1 MSRSVRGTRM
11 TMKTMNTSLALAA
24 LAASALGC
32 ASQPASTSRPS
43 APLAHAGELDAAS
56 VLGDLPKKALALGAS
71 PLTLIAGGEMNE
83 GERVGAFVDVPKDMC
98 LLAYARGSSSVEDLD
113 VAAFADEGN
122 PLAIDESSD
131 PKPTVMLCP
140 PHPARVYLTAHDAS
154 GEGLVALASHLVPP
168 EKSAAVAR
176 EVGAKGAST
185 GPTAA
190 DAWPG
195 LADRVREHHGALG
208 GHWEELRRVA
218 IPVDARMPSLIAFP
232 AEEGSCT
239 DVLLVPDDEIALV
252 EAEVL
257 DGAGRVVAR
266 ARDGGTDRT
275 LTVCSP
281 IGFAGQLSIRPHVG
295 RGLVAVVLAKTKDDA
310 AVERGG
316 SVDVAWMHATEALP
330 AARDRRDSSL
340 TQSGY
345 GAAQVRSSG
354 ELLIGRR
361 ARLPFETKSLGGGC
375 YRADIV
381 GGAPLALV
389 EAELHDDSGA
399 VVARARGASGATL
412 FGCALGNG
420 GKLTLD
426 VEAQGRPG
434 PYALLARRERWQDPA
449 FAQHP
454 LAASRM
460 LTALAAGTGASLGA
474 AAGAA
479 RSYVVDAD
487 HVVSFEATVP
497 PNSCLRVAAGAE
509 GKGTGLELRVLDQAG
524 DGELDRSHAR
534 DAVVA
539 RACAAEKPRPIHVEL
554 RGSSGSLDVIV
565 GVRSF

>member
-1 MSRSVRGTRM
+1 MTRVVPVV
-11 TMKTMNTSLALAA
+11 ALAMSVGGGA
-24 LAASALGC
+24 PATMGC
-32 ASQPASTSRPS
+32 ASHAASS
-43 APLAHAGELDAAS
+43 AHPDAPRVHPGVLDAVT
-56 VLGDLPKKALALGAS
+56 VLGDLPKKASALGAS
-71 PLTLIAGGEMNE
+71 PMTLISGGEMNE
-83 GERVGAFVDVPKDMC
+83 GERAGAFVDVPKDMC

-140 PHPARVYLTAHDAS
+140 PHPTRVYLTVHDAS

-168 EKSAAVAR
+168 DRSAAVAR

-252 EAEVL
+252 EAEVQ

-266 ARDGGTDRT
+266 AREGGTDRT

-295 RGLVAVVLAKTKDDA
+295 RGLVAVVLAKSKDDA
-310 AVERGG
+310 AVEREG
-316 SVDVAWMHATEALP
+316 SVDVAWMHVTEPLA
-330 AARDRRDSSL
+330 AARLRRDAAL
-340 TQSGY
+340 TQNGY
-345 GAAQVRSSG
+345 GAPSVRSNG
-354 ELLIGRR
+354 ELLVGRR
-361 ARLPFETKSLGGGC
+361 ARLPFETRSFAGGC

-389 EAELHDDSGA
+389 EAELHDDAGA

-412 FGCALGNG
+412 FGCSG

-460 LTALAAGTGASLGA
+460 LTALATGTGASLGA
-474 AAGAA
+474 SAGPV
-479 RSYVVDAD
+479 RTFVVDAD
-487 HVVSFEATVP
+487 HVISFEATVA
-497 PNSCLRVAAGAE
+497 PNTCLRIAAGAE
-509 GKGTGLELRVLDQAG
+509 GKGTGLELRLLDTAG
-524 DGELDRSHAR
+524 EGELDRSHAR

-539 RACAAEKPRPIHVEL
+539 RACAQNAPRPIHAEL
-554 RGSSGSLDVIV
+554 RGSNGSLDAVV
-565 GVRSF
+565 GVRVF

>member
-1 MSRSVRGTRM
+1 MS
-11 TMKTMNTSLALAA
+11 KTCLFAL
-24 LAASALGC
+24 LVLSAGC
-32 ASQPASTSRPS
+32 ASQPVGTARPS
-43 APLAHAGELDAAS
+43 APIAHAGELDATS
-56 VLGDLPKKALALGAS
+56 VLGDLPKKAIALGAS
-71 PLTLIAGGEMNE
+71 LVTLIAGGEMNE
-83 GERVGAFVDVPKDMC
+83 GERVGAFVEVPKDMC

-140 PHPARVYLTAHDAS
+140 PHPARVYVTAHDAS

-168 EKSAAVAR
+168 DKSVAVAR
-176 EVGAKGAST
+176 EVGAKGASS

-218 IPVDARMPSLIAFP
+218 LPVDARMPSLIAFP

-257 DGAGRVVAR
+257 DGEGRVVAR
-266 ARDGGTDRT
+266 AREGGTDRT

-281 IGFAGQLSIRPHVG
+281 VAFAGQLSIRPHVG

-310 AVERGG
+310 AIEREGT
-316 SVDVAWMHATEALP
+316 VDVAWMHASEPL
-330 AARDRRDSSL
+330 AASRDRRDQVL
-340 TQSGY
+340 TESGY
-345 GAAQVRSSG
+345 GHAQVRSNG
-354 ELLIGRR
+354 ELLVGRR
-361 ARLPFETKSLGGGC
+361 ARLPFETRSFAGGC

-389 EAELHDDSGA
+389 EAELHDDAGA

-412 FGCALGNG
+412 FGCSGASAGA
-420 GKLTLD
+420 KLTLD

-434 PYALLARRERWQDPA
+434 PYALLARRERWQDPL

-460 LTALAAGTGASLGA
+460 LTALAAGTGAQLGA
-474 AAGAA
+474 AAGPV

-487 HVVSFEATVP
+487 HVISFDATVA
-497 PNSCLRVAAGAE
+497 PNTCLRIAAGAE
-509 GKGTGLELRVLDQAG
+509 GKGTGLELRLLDPAG
-524 DGELDRSHAR
+524 EGELDRSHAR
-534 DAVVA
+534 DAVVT
-539 RACAAEKPRPIHVEL
+539 RACAQGSPRPIHAEL
-554 RGSSGSLDVIV
+554 RGSSGSLDAIV
-565 GVRSF
+565 GVRQF